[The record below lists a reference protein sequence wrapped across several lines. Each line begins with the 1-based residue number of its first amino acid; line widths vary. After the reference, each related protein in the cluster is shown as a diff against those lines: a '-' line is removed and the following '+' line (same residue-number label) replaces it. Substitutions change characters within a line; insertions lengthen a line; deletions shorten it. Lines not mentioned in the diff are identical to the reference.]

1 MLSNFLDVRNDS
13 VRFFIFEF
21 LAETKYEVENE
32 KHLNKVVSHDLID
45 VHRISKSGIIGL
57 RKSVVAGCDEHKV
70 VEV

>member
-1 MLSNFLDVRNDS
+1 
-13 VRFFIFEF
+13 

-57 RKSVVAGCDEHKV
+57 RKSVVARCDEHKV